1 MKRYIPLLMILGLA
15 LSACTIR
22 FDLDV
27 AINED
32 ESGTFAVFIGFDEEF
47 QQLMEQGGADGLD
60 LTEGLEDVP
69 EGWTAEEVTEDGFE
83 GMRITTDFSDLEEL
97 EQRLGELG
105 DAGDAG
111 VGTDFLTDFVLTH
124 EGDEFRFKVDVSG
137 LDEGLTDA
145 VGDTGGEDL
154 LAGFDPES
162 LFEDLFQIRFKL
174 ALPGSIGANNADE
187 IDGNTLIWNVD
198 VTDEGRTFE
207 AVSTVG
213 GGSSALLIGAGAVA
227 AAVVAGV
234 GVTAVRRRRKES
246 AVAAVSSAPTSLD
259 APPVDPID

>member
-22 FDLDV
+22 FDVDV

-32 ESGTFAVFIGFDEEF
+32 ESGTFAVFIGFDDEF
-47 QQLMEQGGADGLD
+47 QQLMEQGGADGFE

-69 EGWTAEEVTEDGFE
+69 DGWTVEEVTEDGFE
-83 GMRITTDFSDLEEL
+83 GMKIKTDFGNLEEL
-97 EQRLGELG
+97 EQRVGELSDTG
-105 DAGDAG
+105 GAG
-111 VGTDFLTDFVLTH
+111 VGTDFLTDFGLTH

-145 VGDTGGEDL
+145 VGDTGGDDL
-154 LAGFDPES
+154 LAGFDAES

-174 ALPGSIGANNADE
+174 ALPGTIGDNNADE
-187 IDGNTLIWNVD
+187 VNGNTLIWNVD
-198 VTDEGRTFE
+198 VSDEGRTYE

-227 AAVVAGV
+227 AVVVVGV
-234 GVTAVRRRRKES
+234 GVTAVRRRRQEQ
-246 AVAAVSSAPTSLD
+246 AVAAVSAAPATIE